1 MPSRDAAARR
11 PHRRLGRALLLAA
24 GAGAAAG
31 SGPAAAL
38 HVVRRVRGAAGEARR
53 PRPQARRRVP
63 RPRRREPARRPRGGR
78 AKRRRL
84 LRQEH
89 APDHAAP
96 RLLGRA
102 RNARHRRRARADA
115 AVSTSTVASAGSA
128 STPARRVRSTSRAR
142 STRPAAS
149 ATGRR
154 RPRLLPR
161 RIAPSSGR
169 RSTAATSARTSARGI
184 AASRSGA
191 AGEPLP
197 EDATPH
203 VSLVDWLRSEPDE
216 LRRRFARLYVPRNDG
231 RRLQLNALVAAGN
244 VGGDGERDAVTAFL
258 DDPDE
263 SMRELAAWALARLE
277 ERDA

>member
-1 MPSRDAAARR
+1 MPSRDAAARCA
-11 PHRRLGRALLLAA
+11 HRRLGRALLLAA

-31 SGPAAAL
+31 ARPAAAL
-38 HVVRRVRGAAGEARR
+38 HVVRRVRGATGEARR

-63 RPRRREPARRPRGGR
+63 RPRRREPARRPRGGG
-78 AKRRRL
+78 AERRRL

-102 RNARHRRRARADA
+102 RDARHRRRARADCRL
-115 AVSTSTVASAGSA
+115 STSTVASAGSA
-128 STPARRVRSTSRAR
+128 STPARPARSTSRAR
-142 STRPAAS
+142 STRPAVS

-184 AASRSGA
+184 GASRSGA
-191 AGEPLP
+191 RGSRCPRTRLRTFRSSSGCARSRTSCGGASRGSTCL
-197 EDATPH
+197 ATT
-203 VSLVDWLRSEPDE
+203 
-216 LRRRFARLYVPRNDG
+216 G
-231 RRLQLNALVAAGN
+231 AASSSTLLSRQATWG
-244 VGGDGERDAVTAFL
+244 ATANGT
-258 DDPDE
+258 P
-263 SMRELAAWALARLE
+263 
-277 ERDA
+277 